1 MYTGK
6 RQSLGI
12 NALVRGK
19 VLLAKVEQKDFYFT
33 DGSLYDGGSLISG
46 FSIRNLNT
54 SDREKE
60 NMHDK
65 ILEIYMFTQDTRS
78 LPLIGRGSFVVLL

>member
-46 FSIRNLNT
+46 FSIRNLNI
-54 SDREKE
+54 S
-60 NMHDK
+60 
-65 ILEIYMFTQDTRS
+65 
-78 LPLIGRGSFVVLL
+78 G